1 MKTEDTFQDYLN
13 LIETLRHHDFLYYI
27 KCQPE
32 ISDYDYDMLYKKLEG
47 LEKAHPTWII
57 PSSPTQS
64 IKDSSHSGFQQ
75 KLHTQPMLSLANTYN
90 EDEVNDF
97 IQRVYKGLE
106 RDNVDFFCE
115 LKMDGLAVSIRYEDG
130 VLVRALTR
138 GDGKVGDDVTH
149 NIKAIRTLPFK
160 LQGTKIPKV
169 LEIRGEV
176 FMPKSV
182 FHRLNE
188 KKKKLGEELYANP
201 RNAAA
206 GSLKLLDYKE
216 VYSRELLVVG
226 YGVIED
232 SDHPIQHQHEVNH
245 YLRRLGIPAFSDDHV
260 YLAKS
265 VKQIFEFAKKIESA
279 RETLDFDI
287 DGIVI
292 KLDHLKWQDRLGFT
306 AKIPRFAVAYKFHAQ
321 KALTQIESIT
331 LQVGRTG
338 VITPVAE
345 LKPVFLAGSTISRAT
360 LHNFEELKRKDIR
373 EKDFVIIEKG
383 GDVIPKVCEVDFS
396 KRPHDAK
403 PFHEPTRCPSC
414 HHELQK
420 ELELVAL
427 KCPNHAECP
436 MQNLRKLIFFA
447 SKDGMDIEN
456 LGKKV
461 VEKLVE
467 IGLVGSFADFYR
479 LTKEK
484 ILHLPGF
491 KEKSATN
498 LYESIQQSKETNLQK
513 LLCSLGIPHVGKQM
527 AELLTEHF
535 HTLDKLKKADF
546 DQLITID
553 GVGEKVALA
562 ILDYFQDDA
571 NLLVLDELVDLGLKI
586 HVPKKVDT
594 SHQILKGKTVVVTGT
609 LKNYSRKQIEDELKE
624 LGAKVASSVSGQ
636 TDFVL
641 YGEEAGSKLEKANK
655 LGVRTLDEEQF
666 LTMIGKKDL

>member
-1 MKTEDTFQDYLN
+1 MKNTDTFQDYLN

-32 ISDYDYDMLYKKLEG
+32 ISDYDYDMLYKKLES
-47 LEKAHPTWII
+47 LEKEHPTWII

-64 IKDSSHSGFQQ
+64 IKDSLHSGFQQ
-75 KLHTQPMLSLANTYN
+75 RLHTQPMLSLANTYS
-90 EDEVNDF
+90 EEEVMDF
-97 IQRVYKGLE
+97 IQRVHKGLE
-106 RDNVDFFCE
+106 REDVEFFCE
-115 LKMDGLAVSIRYEDG
+115 LKMDGLAVSIRYEEG

-138 GDGKVGDDVTH
+138 GDGKTGDDVTH
-149 NIKAIRTLPFK
+149 NIKAIRSLPFK
-160 LQGTKIPKV
+160 LSGPKIPKV

-182 FHRLNE
+182 FNRLNE

-216 VYSRELLVVG
+216 VYSRELMVVG

-232 SDHPIQHQHEVNH
+232 SDTKIQFQHEVHH
-245 YLRRLGIPAFSDDHV
+245 YLRSLGIPAFSDDHV
-260 YLAKS
+260 KKAKGI
-265 VKQIFEFAKKIESA
+265 QHIFEFAKKIEA
-279 RETLDFDI
+279 QRESLDFDI

-292 KLDHLKWQDRLGFT
+292 KLDQIKWQDRLGFT

-383 GDVIPKVCEVDFS
+383 GDVIPKVCEVDFA
-396 KRPHDAK
+396 KRPNDAK
-403 PFHEPTRCPSC
+403 PYHAPSRCPSC
-414 HHELQK
+414 HHELLK
-420 ELELVAL
+420 EQELVAL
-427 KCPNHAECP
+427 KCPNHTGCP

-467 IGLVGSFADFYR
+467 EGLVTSFADFYR
-479 LTKEK
+479 LTKEQ
-484 ILHLPGF
+484 ILHLQGF

-498 LYESIQQSKETNLQK
+498 LIDSIDQSKQTTLPK

-535 HTLDKLKKADF
+535 HSLEHLKKAEFED
-546 DQLITID
+546 LMTID

-562 ILDYFQDDA
+562 IIEFFQDQA
-571 NLLVLDELVDLGLKI
+571 NLIVLDELIDLGMKI
-586 HVPKKVDT
+586 HIPKKADKKDQVL
-594 SHQILKGKTVVVTGT
+594 SGKTVVVTGT
-609 LKNYSRKQIEDELKE
+609 LQSFSRKQIEDFLKE
-624 LGAKVASSVSGQ
+624 LGAKVASSVSRQ

-641 YGEEAGSKLEKANK
+641 YGEEAGSKLDKAK
-655 LGVRTLDEEQF
+655 ELGVKTLSEEEF
-666 LTMIGKKDL
+666 KAMLEN